1 MALDPAEIGRRLR
14 AHRVGA
20 GLKPEDVAARLGI
33 SRAALYNY
41 EKDGVTRLDLV
52 EGIAEVLG
60 VSVGNLLG
68 IGTEHHAEAAVFF
81 ERLFQL
87 EAEAS
92 RILAY
97 FEPTSHLLATPAYAE
112 RLALMLRE
120 ALAGDAE
127 GLAAADRTLA
137 ALAKRRAQ
145 AGARRRDVISIVSLP
160 GLAAMLREGL
170 VGRDGLP
177 AQALA
182 ERRAWA
188 AEEIARI
195 AALCADPPLGVSI
208 GVLEHAPPSQTFQIL
223 SGPKG
228 AVAAASPFRLGGRP
242 NVTLGVATITA
253 DPAAVAL
260 YERLAERLWTAAL
273 KGEAAAK
280 RLRALLG

>member
-14 AHRVGA
+14 AHRIGA
-20 GLKPEDVAARLGI
+20 GLRPEEVAARLGI

-41 EKDGVTRLDLV
+41 EKEGVTRLDLV
-52 EGIAEVLG
+52 EGIAGVLG

-68 IGTEHHAEAAVFF
+68 IGTEHHGEAAVFF

-97 FEPTSHLLATPAYAE
+97 FEPSSHLLASPAYAG

-120 ALAGDAE
+120 SLEGDAE
-127 GLAAADRTLA
+127 GLAAAERTLS

-145 AGARRRDVISIVSLP
+145 AGASRRDVISIVSLP

-170 VGRDGLP
+170 VGREGLP
-177 AQALA
+177 PEALA
-182 ERRAWA
+182 ERRAFA
-188 AEEIARI
+188 AEEVAHLAR
-195 AALCADPPLGVSI
+195 LCADPPLGVAI
-208 GVLEHAPPSQTFQIL
+208 GVLERAPPSQTFQIL

-228 AVAAASPFRLGGRP
+228 TVAAASPFRLGHRP

-260 YERLAERLWTAAL
+260 YERLAERLWAASL
-273 KGEAAAK
+273 KGEAAAR

>member
-1 MALDPAEIGRRLR
+1 MPLDPAEIGRRLR
-14 AHRVGA
+14 AHRIGA

-41 EKDGVTRLDLV
+41 EKDGVARLDLV
-52 EGIAEVLG
+52 DGIAAVLG
-60 VSVGNLLG
+60 ISVGNLLG

-97 FEPTSHLLATPAYAE
+97 FEPTSHLLASPAYAE
-112 RLALMLRE
+112 RLSLMLAE

-145 AGARRRDVISIVSLP
+145 AGGARRDVVSIVSLP
-160 GLAAMLREGL
+160 GLAAMLRDGL

-177 AQALA
+177 AATLA

-188 AEEIARI
+188 AEEVSRIAR
-195 AALCADPPLGVSI
+195 LCADPPLGVTI

-223 SGPKG
+223 SGPAG

-260 YERLAERLWTAAL
+260 YERLAERLWRESL
-273 KGEAAAK
+273 KGEAAAR
-280 RLRALLG
+280 RLAALPG